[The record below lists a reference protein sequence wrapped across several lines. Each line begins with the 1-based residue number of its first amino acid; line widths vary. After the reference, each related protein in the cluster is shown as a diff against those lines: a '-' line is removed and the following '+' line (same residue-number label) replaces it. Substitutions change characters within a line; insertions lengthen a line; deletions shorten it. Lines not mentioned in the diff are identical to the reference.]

1 MTSTSG
7 LFDAV
12 DTLPD
17 DAARGRYEQLVGL
30 DDFKHRLVKESLLLI
45 DRGALA
51 DWSNRQ
57 HGATI
62 AAVGSFSE
70 RRPLFLF
77 AGDVGTGKTELA
89 ETFADAVAREHKIE
103 ILLFRLSLA
112 ARGSGAV
119 GEMTKLISEAFGVV
133 EAEIPV
139 ASAGKPG
146 VAGVLLIDEADAIA
160 QSRAMAQMHHEDR
173 AGVNALIRR
182 IDRVSAQGRPVLTV
196 LCTNRLDAIDP
207 AVRRRAADEFEFA
220 RPDESQRAA
229 VLAASLEGAEID
241 SQQMADLAA
250 KTGPTNGRAYGYT
263 YSDLRMRLVP
273 AAILAAFPD
282 RPLTYELVLEV
293 LETQPPTPPFS
304 AAGDGA

>member
-17 DAARGRYEQLVGL
+17 DEARRRYEQLVGL

-45 DRGALA
+45 DRGALGE
-51 DWSNRQ
+51 WSNSQ

-62 AAVGSFSE
+62 AAVDAFAE

-89 ETFADAVAREHKIE
+89 ETFADAVAREHRIE

-139 ASAGKPG
+139 ASGKPG

-160 QSRAMAQMHHEDR
+160 QSRAMTQMHHEDR

-196 LCTNRLDAIDP
+196 LCTNRLEAIDP

-229 VLAASLEGAEID
+229 VLAAALESAGID
-241 SQQMADLAA
+241 DKQMLDLAA
-250 KTGPTNGRAYGYT
+250 RTGPTNGRAYGYT
-263 YSDLRMRLVP
+263 YSDLRMRLIP
-273 AAILAAFPD
+273 AAVLAAFPD

-293 LETQPPTPPFS
+293 LEEQPPTPPFS
-304 AAGDGA
+304 SAKDGA

>member
-1 MTSTSG
+1 MTSSSG

-17 DAARGRYEQLVGL
+17 DEARRRYEQLVGL

-51 DWSNRQ
+51 EWSKSQ

-62 AAVGSFSE
+62 AAVDAFAE

-89 ETFADAVAREHKIE
+89 ETFADAVAREHRIE

-139 ASAGKPG
+139 ASGKPG

-196 LCTNRLDAIDP
+196 LCTNRLEAIDP

-229 VLAASLEGAEID
+229 VLAAALESAGID
-241 SQQMADLAA
+241 DKQMADLAA
-250 KTGPTNGRAYGYT
+250 RTGPTNGRAYGYT
-263 YSDLRMRLVP
+263 YSDLRMRLIP

-282 RPLTYELVLEV
+282 RPLTYELVLKV
-293 LETQPPTPPFS
+293 LEKQPPTPPFS
-304 AAGDGA
+304 SAKDGA

>member
-12 DTLPD
+12 DSLPD
-17 DAARGRYEQLVGL
+17 SHARSRYKQLVGL
-30 DDFKHRLVKESLLLI
+30 DDFKQRLLKESALLL
-45 DRGALA
+45 DRDALA
-51 DWSNRQ
+51 EWSQRQ
-57 HGATI
+57 HGDRI
-62 AAVGSFSE
+62 AAVEAFSE

-89 ETFADAVAREHKIE
+89 ETFGDAVANEQKID

-133 EAEIPV
+133 ESEIPIP
-139 ASAGKPG
+139 SDKPQ
-146 VAGVLLIDEADAIA
+146 VAGVLLIDEADALA

-207 AVRRRAADEFEFA
+207 AVRRRAADEFEFQ
-220 RPDESQRAA
+220 RPNEEQRAA
-229 VLAASLEGAEID
+229 VLSAALEGSGIVATQIGE
-241 SQQMADLAA
+241 LAA
-250 KTGPTNGRAYGYT
+250 KTGPCDGRDYGYT
-263 YSDLRMRLVP
+263 YSDLRMRLIP
-273 AAILAAFPD
+273 AAVLAAYPD
-282 RPLTYELVLEV
+282 KPLTHELILE
-293 LETQPPTPPFS
+293 LLASQPPSPPF
-304 AAGDGA
+304 AASEGGG

>member
-12 DTLPD
+12 DSLPD
-17 DAARGRYEQLVGL
+17 GAARSRYERLVGL
-30 DDFKHRLVKESLLLI
+30 DDFKQRLVKESELLL
-45 DRGALA
+45 DRSALA
-51 DWSNRQ
+51 DWSKSQ
-57 HGATI
+57 HGGPI
-62 AAVGSFSE
+62 AVIEAFSE
-70 RRPLFLF
+70 RRPLFIF

-89 ETFADAVAREHKIE
+89 ETFADTVARTQKID

-133 EAEIPV
+133 ESEIPV
-139 ASAGKPG
+139 ASGKPQI
-146 VAGVLLIDEADAIA
+146 AGVLLIDEADALA

-207 AVRRRAADEFEFA
+207 AVRRRAADEFEFQ
-220 RPDESQRAA
+220 RPDEVQRAA
-229 VLAASLEGAEID
+229 VLSAALEGSGIDASEI
-241 SQQMADLAA
+241 ADLAA
-250 KTGPTNGRAYGYT
+250 KTGPRNGRDYGYT
-263 YSDLRMRLVP
+263 YSDLRMRLIPSAV
-273 AAILAAFPD
+273 LAAFPD
-282 RPLTYELVLEV
+282 RPLTYELIVGL
-293 LETQPPTPPFS
+293 LTSQPPTPPF
-304 AAGDGA
+304 AVPEDA